1 MNRCGRF
8 LCAALLLASCKK
20 DARPPSLGKAVA
32 IEQPGG
38 TATQLISQGS
48 EIPTSATES
57 FTTAKD
63 DERRIALHVLRG
75 SGRSAAALSSEGWWV
90 VEGVSSGKAGE
101 PRVLVTFEV
110 DAQGAL
116 SVSARE
122 EDRKLKVGKVDDD
135 ARAKLSAAPLSE
147 PDEGE
152 DSDEDPE

>member
-1 MNRCGRF
+1 MNRGAPL
-8 LCAALLLASCKK
+8 LCAALLFASCKK
-20 DARPPSLGKAVA
+20 DARPPSLGEAVA

-38 TATQLISQGS
+38 TATQLISRGS

-63 DERRIALHVLRG
+63 EEKRIALHVLRG
-75 SGRSAAALSSEGWWV
+75 SGRSAAGLSSEGWWV
-90 VEGVSSGKAGE
+90 VDGISSGKAGE

-110 DAQGAL
+110 DGQGAL

-122 EDRKLKVGKVDDD
+122 EDRKLKVSKADDEGH
-135 ARAKLSAAPLSE
+135 AKLSPAPLSE

-152 DSDEDPE
+152 DVDDDPE